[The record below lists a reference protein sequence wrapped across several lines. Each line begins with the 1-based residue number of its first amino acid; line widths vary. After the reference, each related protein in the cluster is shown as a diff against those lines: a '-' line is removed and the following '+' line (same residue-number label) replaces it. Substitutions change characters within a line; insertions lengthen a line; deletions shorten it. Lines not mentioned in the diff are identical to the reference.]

1 MRKLVIAFA
10 AVLIAVVVAFIF
22 SFFWLRDELR
32 DVSKWLPKMEPIAG
46 TQISAAKVQLFGEYA
61 ARHFHFSAPPAEDAT
76 AAARLFEPML
86 TNDKW
91 KKTAICE
98 SGTVTAA
105 LWHHE
110 EKLDGNLRLALT
122 VSQLNDR
129 GKYLVTM
136 VTIPYFEN
144 P

>member
-1 MRKLVIAFA
+1 MKRLVIVFA

-32 DVSKWLPKMEPIAG
+32 DVSKWLPKMEPIPG

-61 ARHFHFSAPPAEDAT
+61 ARHFHFRAPQAQDAT

-86 TNDKW
+86 ASDKW
-91 KKTAICE
+91 KRTAVCE
-98 SGTVTAA
+98 SGSVVAT

-110 EKLDGNLRLALT
+110 EKLAGNLRLALT

-129 GKYLVTM
+129 GDYLVTM
-136 VTIPYFEN
+136 VTIPYYEN